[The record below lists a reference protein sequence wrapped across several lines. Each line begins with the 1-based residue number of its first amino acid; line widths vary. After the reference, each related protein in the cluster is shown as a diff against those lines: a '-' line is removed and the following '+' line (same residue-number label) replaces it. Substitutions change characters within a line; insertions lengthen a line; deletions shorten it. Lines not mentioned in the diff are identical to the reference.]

1 MPPVDPKDLSVK
13 DLKSW
18 LIDITADHSEEI
30 GPCLYWLRA
39 KLKAQGARNDLKS
52 KREGFGPWV
61 EANLHITRKTA
72 DKWADDWAIEEGLLK
87 PKKTFSKAT
96 KSSGDGSGVG
106 DDLGGRTGPLIIY
119 YNMTLKITETQQEE
133 LISAW
138 ETLGDD
144 HATQL
149 VLDTLVAA
157 AKAAN
162 PKPADTFKMDLGELD
177 AVKVR

>member
-1 MPPVDPKDLSVK
+1 MPPVDPKDLSIK

-18 LIDITADHSEEI
+18 LLDMTADHGEEI

-72 DKWADDWAIEEGLLK
+72 DKWADAWAIEQGLMK
-87 PKKTFSKAT
+87 PKTFSKST
-96 KSSGDGSGVG
+96 KSSGGGSGAG
-106 DDLGGRTGPLIIY
+106 DDLGGRTGPRIVY
-119 YNMTLKITETQQEE
+119 YNMTLKINEAEQEE
-133 LISAW
+133 LIRAW

-144 HATQL
+144 GATRL
-149 VLDTLVAA
+149 VYDTLVAA
-157 AKAAN
+157 AKVAS
-162 PKPADTFKMDLGELD
+162 PKPPDSFKMDDLGEL
-177 AVKVR
+177 ATVKVR